1 MSEHAVPLALAG
13 IYARTVEASLDRI
26 WENVFD
32 WEHLAHLHESSFASC
47 ELIEANRSGWR
58 VALALKG
65 GQASQVIE
73 LRADRT
79 KGCYVST
86 TLAGAGLGTEI
97 RVMLVPLAPHLTDVR
112 VEFHLPEFDEARLAS
127 LAQAY
132 IATYARLWDEDE
144 AMMRHREAALAR
156 PGKTVSSGASIDLGS
171 EAAVRDALPLSF
183 ELDTVGFRVVA
194 LDGALVAHATVCPH
208 WLGPLSQ
215 EPDRPGA
222 VRCPWHGYRFDIRT
236 RRCLSEPA
244 LKLAP
249 APSITVVDGRVR
261 AERGV

>member
-1 MSEHAVPLALAG
+1 MGKPAVQLALAG
-13 IYARTVEASLDRI
+13 IYTRTVEASLDRI

-47 ELIEANRSGWR
+47 ELIEKNRSGWR
-58 VALALKG
+58 VALTLNG

-73 LRADRT
+73 LRADRAA
-79 KGCYVST
+79 GRYVST
-86 TLAGAGLGTEI
+86 TLAGSGSGTEI
-97 RVMLVPLAPHLTDVR
+97 RVMLAPVAQHLTDVR

-132 IATYARLWDEDE
+132 VATYARLWDEDE

-156 PGKTVSSGASIDLGS
+156 PGKTVSIGASIDLGT
-171 EAAVRDALPLSF
+171 EAAVRDGLPLSF
-183 ELDTVGFRVVA
+183 ELDTVPFRVVE
-194 LDGALVAHATVCPH
+194 LDGALVAHAAICPH
-208 WLGPLSQ
+208 WLGPLAQ
-215 EPDRPGA
+215 EPAQPGA
-222 VRCPWHGYRFDIRT
+222 VRCPWHGFRFDIRT

-244 LKLAP
+244 LRLAP
-249 APSITVVDGRVR
+249 APTITVVDGRVR